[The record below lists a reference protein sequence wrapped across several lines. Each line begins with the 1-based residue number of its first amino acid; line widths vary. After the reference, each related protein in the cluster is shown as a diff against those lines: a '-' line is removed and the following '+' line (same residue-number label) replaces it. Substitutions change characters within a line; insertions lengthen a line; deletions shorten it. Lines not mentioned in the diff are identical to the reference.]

1 MMGGMPDL
9 IYDSMRTNTRPRWI
23 HNYVI
28 DSIRPATIRYGLD
41 AAHIGAER
49 DVRDWSGPFY
59 NCHQRDPK

>member
-41 AAHIGAER
+41 AAHIGAEA
-49 DVRDWSGPFY
+49 SGRRKGRP
-59 NCHQRDPK
+59 